1 METASTDVKR
11 KLCESQNS
19 VNPQNPSNCRFLLG
33 NHLESLPI
41 FLHAYL
47 DSSSYGNSY
56 NLASV
61 AYGMQ
66 IQTSVVALADGRD
79 VINGVERFG
88 IKKKRASRLKLTS
101 VEKMQQL
108 QFLVETIS
116 MQ

>member
-19 VNPQNPSNCRFLLG
+19 VNPQNPSNCLFLLG

-41 FLHAYL
+41 LLHAHL
-47 DSSSYGNSY
+47 DSSSYGNSC

-61 AYGMQ
+61 AYGM
-66 IQTSVVALADGRD
+66 QTSVVALADGRD

-88 IKKKRASRLKLTS
+88 IKKNVPAG
-101 VEKMQQL
+101 
-108 QFLVETIS
+108 
-116 MQ
+116 